1 VTLYLDEAATAPV
14 RREVLEAMW
23 PYLTGV
29 FGNPASHHE
38 AGEAARTGLDAAQGE
53 IAALLG
59 VRPGELTFTSGG
71 TEGANA
77 AVKGLA
83 LTAPRGR
90 HVVVSAVEHP
100 AVLESARW
108 LTRLGFEVTEVGVDA
123 HGTVTPEALDVVLR
137 DDTTLVSVQLASNEV
152 GTVQPVADLAQV
164 AAARGV
170 PFHTDA
176 VQAAPWLPLDPAA
189 LGVHALSLS
198 GHKLG
203 TPKGSGLLWVDR
215 RTPWEPLVHGGGQQ
229 GGRRSGTQD
238 VAAAVGLATALR
250 LAGADR
256 DAEAVRVT
264 ALRDAFV
271 ARVLAEVPGARLTG
285 HPTDRLPGHASFV
298 LPGVSGEAVLVGLG
312 ERGVMCSS
320 GSACAAG
327 SDEPSPVLTAMGVP
341 ADEARTAV
349 RLTFGRSTTAEQ
361 LDRAADELVR
371 AVTAVR
377 GRARSPVPP
386 S

>member
-1 VTLYLDEAATAPV
+1 MTVYLDEAATSPV

-38 AGEAARTGLDAAQGE
+38 VGAAARAGLDQARREVAG
-53 IAALLG
+53 LLG

-83 LTAPRGR
+83 LAAPRGR

-108 LTRLGFEVTEVGVDA
+108 LGRLGFEVTEVGVDDR
-123 HGTVTPEALDVVLR
+123 GTVTPEALDTALR

-152 GTVQPVADLAQV
+152 GTVQPVAELATV

-176 VQAAPWLPLDPAA
+176 VQAAPWLPLDPTA
-189 LGVHALSLS
+189 LGVQALSIS

-229 GGRRSGTQD
+229 DGRRSGTED

-250 LAGADR
+250 LDAADR
-256 DAEAVRVT
+256 DAETSRV
-264 ALRDAFV
+264 AGLRDALV
-271 ARVLAEVPGARLTG
+271 ADVLDAVPGAALTG

-298 LPGVSGEAVLVGLG
+298 LPGVSGEAALVGLE
-312 ERGVMCSS
+312 ERGVVCSS

-327 SDEPSPVLTAMGVP
+327 SDEPSHVLTAMGLPREV
-341 ADEARTAV
+341 AQTAV
-349 RLTFGRSTTAEQ
+349 RLTFGRGA
-361 LDRAADELVR
+361 AADQLEHAARTLA
-371 AVTAVR
+371 AVVTRLRPAA
-377 GRARSPVPP
+377 G
-386 S
+386 

>member
-1 VTLYLDEAATAPV
+1 MTVYLDEAATSPV

-29 FGNPASHHE
+29 YGNPASHHE
-38 AGEAARTGLDAAQGE
+38 VGAAARAGLDAARAE
-53 IAALLG
+53 VAALLG
-59 VRPGELTFTSGG
+59 VRGSELTFTSGG

-83 LTAPRGR
+83 LAAPRGR

-108 LTRLGFEVTEVGVDA
+108 LGRLGFEVSEVGVDA
-123 HGTVTPEALDVVLR
+123 TGTVTPEALEAVLR

-152 GTVQPVADLAQV
+152 GTVQPVADLAAV
-164 AAARGV
+164 AARRGV

-189 LGVHALSLS
+189 LGVQALSVS

-203 TPKGSGLLWVDR
+203 TPKGSGLLWIDR

-229 GGRRSGTQD
+229 DGRRSGTED
-238 VAAAVGLATALR
+238 VAGAAGLATALR
-250 LAGADR
+250 LATSGR
-256 DAEAVRVT
+256 DAEGARVT
-264 ALRDAFV
+264 GLRDAFV
-271 ARVLAEVPGARLTG
+271 ARVLAEVPGAALTG
-285 HPTDRLPGHASFV
+285 RPERRLPGHASFV
-298 LPGVSGEAVLVGLG
+298 LPGVSGEAALVGLE
-312 ERGVMCSS
+312 ERGVVCSS

-327 SDEPSPVLTAMGVP
+327 RDEPSHVLTAMGVP
-341 ADEARTAV
+341 REVAQTAV
-349 RLTFGRSTTAEQ
+349 RLTFGRSTTTEQ
-361 LDRAADELVR
+361 LDHAASTLA
-371 AVTAVR
+371 AVV
-377 GRARSPVPP
+377 ARLRR
-386 S
+386 

>member
-1 VTLYLDEAATAPV
+1 
-14 RREVLEAMW
+14 MW

-38 AGEAARTGLDAAQGE
+38 VGAAARAGLDAARGE
-53 IAALLG
+53 AAALLG

-77 AVKGLA
+77 AVKGIALA
-83 LTAPRGR
+83 APRGR

-108 LTRLGFEVTEVGVDA
+108 LGRLGFEVTEVGVDA
-123 HGTVTPEALDVVLR
+123 RGTVTPAALDAVLR

-152 GTVQPVADLAQV
+152 GTVQPVAELAAV
-164 AAARGV
+164 TAARDV

-176 VQAAPWLPLDPAA
+176 VQAAPWLPLDPGA
-189 LGVHALSLS
+189 LGVQALSIS

-229 GGRRSGTQD
+229 DGRRSGTED

-250 LAGADR
+250 LAAADQ
-256 DAEAVRVT
+256 DAEASRVA

-271 ARVLAEVPGARLTG
+271 ADVLEQVPGAALTG
-285 HPTDRLPGHASFV
+285 HPRERLPGHASFV
-298 LPGVSGEAVLVGLG
+298 LPGVSGEAALVGLE
-312 ERGVMCSS
+312 ERGVVCSS

-327 SDEPSPVLTAMGVP
+327 SDEPSHVLTAIGVP
-341 ADEARTAV
+341 REVAQTAV
-349 RLTFGRSTTAEQ
+349 RLTFGRGATAEQ
-361 LDRAADELVR
+361 LDHAARTLA
-371 AVTAVR
+371 AVV
-377 GRARSPVPP
+377 ARLRPAAG
-386 S
+386 